1 MFKHYWSA
9 LVFTVVAVGCGYA
22 LGGVAG
28 AWIVTVLGVLEVSLS
43 FDNAVVNA
51 SILQNWSPAWRH
63 RFITWGMPIAV
74 FGMRFAFPLVIVAII
89 AGIGPIQ
96 AFTLAMKNPAEY
108 SRILT
113 SSHYEIAA
121 YGGAFLFMI
130 FFKYFIDEEKDIH
143 WIGFVESRLALLGKL
158 EAIQVALVLG
168 VLLFTSRFLPSHEQ
182 FNFMVAG
189 LAGLITFILAD
200 AFGTLVGGE
209 DEGAGGKVV
218 KEGVMGMLYLEL
230 LDASFSFDGVMGA
243 FAMSNNILIISLGLG
258 IGAMFVRSITLHL
271 VESGKLA
278 EYRFLEHSA
287 FWAIGALAAI
297 TMISIKHE
305 IPDVVTGFIGGALV
319 GLGLF
324 SSVMANKRDEQH
336 GKKAAASETTKQE

>member
-1 MFKHYWSA
+1 MKHYWSA
-9 LVFTVVAVGCGYA
+9 LVVTVVAVACGYL
-22 LGGVAG
+22 LGGFAG
-28 AWIVTVLGVLEVSLS
+28 AWVVAVLGILEVSLS

-51 SILQNWSPAWRH
+51 SILQNWSPAWRK
-63 RFITWGMPIAV
+63 RFITLGMPIAV
-74 FGMRFAFPLVIVAII
+74 FGMRFAFPLIIVAVI
-89 AGIGPIQ
+89 AHMGPVQ
-96 AFTLAMKNPAEY
+96 AFELAMKNPSEY
-108 SRILT
+108 ARILT
-113 SSHYEIAA
+113 SFHYEIAA
-121 YGGAFLFMI
+121 YGGAFLMMI
-130 FFKYFIDEEKDIH
+130 FFKYFMDEEKELH

-158 EAIQVALVLG
+158 EAIQVGLVLAILIFASHF
-168 VLLFTSRFLPSHEQ
+168 LLPEQ
-182 FNFMVAG
+182 QLNFIVAG
-189 LAGLITFILAD
+189 LSGLITFILAD

-209 DEGAGGKVV
+209 DEEASGRIV

-243 FAMSNNILIISLGLG
+243 FAISNNILIISLGLG

-297 TMISIKHE
+297 TMISVKYE
-305 IPDVVTGFIGGALV
+305 IPDAVTGFIGGALV

-324 SSVMANKRDEQH
+324 SSILANRRDARLT
-336 GKKAAASETTKQE
+336 KNTAASETIE

>member
-1 MFKHYWSA
+1 MKHYWSA
-9 LVFTVVAVGCGYA
+9 LVFAVVAIACGYL
-22 LGGVAG
+22 LGGLAG
-28 AWIVTVLGVLEVSLS
+28 AWVVTVLGVLEVSLS

-51 SILQNWSPAWRH
+51 SVLKNWSPTWRQ
-63 RFITWGMPIAV
+63 RFVRWGMPIAV
-74 FGMRFAFPLVIVAII
+74 FGMRFAFPLIIVAII
-89 AGIGPIQ
+89 AGIGPVQ
-96 AFTLAMKNPAEY
+96 AFMLAMKNPAEY

-130 FFKYFIDEEKDIH
+130 FFKYFMDEEKKLH
-143 WIGFVESRLALLGKL
+143 WIGFIERRLALMGRL
-158 EAIQVALVLG
+158 EAIEVALVLG
-168 VLLFTSRFLPSHEQ
+168 ILIFTSRFLPAHEQ
-182 FNFMVAG
+182 LGFMLAG

-209 DEGAGGKVV
+209 EEEGAGRVV
-218 KEGVMGMLYLEL
+218 KEGMMGMLYLEL

-243 FAMSNNILIISLGLG
+243 FAISDNILIITLGLG

-271 VESGKLA
+271 VESGKLS

-297 TMISIKHE
+297 TMISVKRE
-305 IPDVVTGFIGGALV
+305 IPDVVTGFIGGVLV
-319 GLGLF
+319 GMGLL
-324 SSVMANKRDEQH
+324 SSIMANKREEQ
-336 GKKAAASETTKQE
+336 

>member
-1 MFKHYWSA
+1 MKHYWSA
-9 LVFTVVAVGCGYA
+9 LVVAVVAVACGYL
-22 LGGVAG
+22 LGGLAG
-28 AWIVTVLGVLEVSLS
+28 AWVVAVLGILEVSLS

-51 SILQNWSPAWRH
+51 SILQNWSPAWRK
-63 RFITWGMPIAV
+63 RFIMFGMPVAV
-74 FGMRFAFPLVIVAII
+74 FGMRFAFPLIIVAII

-108 SRILT
+108 ARILT

-121 YGGAFLFMI
+121 YGGAFLMMI
-130 FFKYFIDEEKDIH
+130 FFKYFMDEEKKLH
-143 WIGFVESRLALLGKL
+143 WIGIVESRMAMLGKL

-168 VLLFTSRFLPSHEQ
+168 VLILAARLLQADERL
-182 FNFMVAG
+182 NFIIAG

-200 AFGTLVGGE
+200 AFGTLVGGQ
-209 DEGAGGKVV
+209 DEEAAGKVV

-243 FAMSNNILIISLGLG
+243 FAISNNILVISLGLG

-287 FWAIGALAAI
+287 FWAIGALAVI
-297 TMISIKHE
+297 TIVSIKYE
-305 IPDVVTGFIGGALV
+305 IPDVVTGFIGGTLV

-324 SSVMANKRDEQH
+324 SSILANKRDERLGQ
-336 GKKAAASETTKQE
+336 KAAVSETTK